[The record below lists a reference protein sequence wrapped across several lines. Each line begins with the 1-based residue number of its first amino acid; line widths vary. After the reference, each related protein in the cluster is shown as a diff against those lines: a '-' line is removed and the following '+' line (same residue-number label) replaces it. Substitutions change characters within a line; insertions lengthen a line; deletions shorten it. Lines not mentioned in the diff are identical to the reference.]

1 MTSTPITGSW
11 GQWATYTHKDATN
24 SNNSRQLNK
33 MQSITPI
40 EALQS
45 QRLKRSIRSLIHQHL
60 TTNSNRHCLVSFHY
74 TDNKTHEAEV
84 LNDTQDLKQKLH
96 RIIYQA
102 RDKTIRGAGA
112 YPYPR
117 LLFFHEISHQGTGQ
131 YHTHLIA
138 EAFPEK
144 LNTQA
149 AVEHL
154 FTHTLPSKV
163 KALSKW
169 KSIDIQRIHQHDT
182 DYRRISNYLT
192 KQTSPEH
199 LSLDPFSSDLTPT
212 YNRRQD
218 AQ

>member
-1 MTSTPITGSW
+1 
-11 GQWATYTHKDATN
+11 
-24 SNNSRQLNK
+24 
-33 MQSITPI
+33 MQSITPP
-40 EALQS
+40 ETLQS
-45 QRLKRSIRSLIHQHL
+45 QRLKRGIRTLIHQHL
-60 TTNSNRHCLVSFHY
+60 STNINPHWLISFHY
-74 TDNKTHEAEV
+74 SEGKTQEAEV
-84 LNDTQDLKQKLH
+84 LKDTQDLKRKLQ

-102 RDKTIRGAGA
+102 RDKTIKGAGA
-112 YPYPR
+112 YPYPK

-138 EAFPEK
+138 EALPPSI
-144 LNTQA
+144 NTQA
-149 AVEHL
+149 AVEQL
-154 FTHTLPSKV
+154 FSKTLPHKV

-199 LSLDPFSSDLTPT
+199 LSLDPFASDLLPT
-212 YNRRQD
+212 YNRPRD

>member
-1 MTSTPITGSW
+1 
-11 GQWATYTHKDATN
+11 
-24 SNNSRQLNK
+24 
-33 MQSITPI
+33 MQSIAPP
-40 EALQS
+40 EKLQQ
-45 QRLKRSIRSLIHQHL
+45 QRLKRGIRQLIHQYL
-60 TTNSNRHCLVSFHY
+60 QESINPYWLISFHY
-74 TDNKTHEAEV
+74 TDNKIQEQEV
-84 LNDTQDLKQKLH
+84 LQDTQDLKRKLH
-96 RIIYQA
+96 RIIYNS
-102 RDKTIRGAGA
+102 RDKTIKGAGA

-138 EAFPEK
+138 EAFPTSI
-144 LNTQA
+144 NTQA
-149 AVEHL
+149 AVERL
-154 FTHTLPSKV
+154 FVKILPSKI

-212 YNRRQD
+212 YNHPQSIK
-218 AQ
+218 

>member
-1 MTSTPITGSW
+1 
-11 GQWATYTHKDATN
+11 
-24 SNNSRQLNK
+24 

-60 TTNSNRHCLVSFHY
+60 TTNINPHWLVSFHY
-74 TDNKTHEAEV
+74 TDNKTQEQEV
-84 LNDTQDLKQKLH
+84 LGDTQDLKRKLH

-102 RDKTIRGAGA
+102 RDKTIKGAGA
-112 YPYPR
+112 FPYPQMI
-117 LLFFHEISHQGTGQ
+117 FFHEISHQGTGQ
-131 YHTHLIA
+131 YHTHLIT
-138 EAFPEK
+138 EALPPSI
-144 LNTQA
+144 NTQT

-154 FTHTLPSKV
+154 FAKTLPHKV

-192 KQTSPEH
+192 KQITPEH

>member
-1 MTSTPITGSW
+1 
-11 GQWATYTHKDATN
+11 
-24 SNNSRQLNK
+24 
-33 MQSITPI
+33 MQSITPP
-40 EALQS
+40 ETLQS
-45 QRLKRSIRSLIHQHL
+45 QRLKRSIRSLIYQHL
-60 TTNSNRHCLVSFHY
+60 STNINPHWLISFHY
-74 TDNKTHEAEV
+74 TDNKTQEQEV
-84 LNDTQDLKQKLH
+84 LQDTQDLKRKLH

-102 RDKTIRGAGA
+102 RDKTIKGAGA
-112 YPYPR
+112 FPYPQM
-117 LLFFHEISHQGTGQ
+117 LIFHEVSRQSTGQ

-144 LNTQA
+144 LNTQV

-154 FTHTLPSKV
+154 FTHTLRHKV

-212 YNRRQD
+212 YNRPRD
-218 AQ
+218 AK

>member
-1 MTSTPITGSW
+1 
-11 GQWATYTHKDATN
+11 
-24 SNNSRQLNK
+24 
-33 MQSITPI
+33 MQSIIPQET
-40 EALQS
+40 LQS

-60 TTNSNRHCLVSFHY
+60 STNINPHWMISFHY
-74 TDNKTHEAEV
+74 TDNKTQEQEV
-84 LNDTQDLKQKLH
+84 LGDTQDLKRKLH
-96 RIIYQA
+96 RIIYQS
-102 RDKTIRGAGA
+102 RDKTIKGAGA

-131 YHTHLIA
+131 YHTHLIT
-138 EAFPEK
+138 EAFPPT

-154 FTHTLPSKV
+154 FTHTLPIKV

-169 KSIDIQRIHQHDT
+169 KSIDIQRIHPHDT
-182 DYRRISNYLT
+182 DYKRISHYLT

-199 LSLDPFSSDLTPT
+199 LSLDPFASDLTTT
-212 YNRRQD
+212 YNRRHY

>member
-1 MTSTPITGSW
+1 MTSI
-11 GQWATYTHKDATN
+11 QAQIQQQER
-24 SNNSRQLNK
+24 RQA
-33 MQSITPI
+33 Q
-40 EALQS
+40 Q
-45 QRLKRSIRSLIHQHL
+45 LKRNIKRLIHDQLHSINPWWL
-60 TTNSNRHCLVSFHY
+60 ISFHY
-74 TDNKTHEAEV
+74 RDQHAKEDQLLVDVA
-84 LNDTQDLKQKLH
+84 DLKRKLH
-96 RIIYQA
+96 LINFQS
-102 RDKTIRGAGA
+102 RDKTIKGAGA

-117 LLFFHEISHQGTGQ
+117 LLFFNEISHQGTGQ
-131 YHTHLIA
+131 YNTHLIA
-138 EAFPEK
+138 EALPPA

-154 FTHTLPSKV
+154 FAKILPNKV

-199 LSLDPFSSDLTPT
+199 ISLDPFSSDLTST
-212 YNRRQD
+212 YKRRQD